1 MREMLFGGKGERKVV
16 IDNIV
21 CSTEIFVAACRTSTE
36 KALAFTSSSASAHL
50 DSPTQHANSPN
61 GSPALQRSLT
71 YVAAS
76 KMKNAMGLKSPGSGS
91 KKSWSLGSGG
101 SRSGPGKPKQVM
113 TVGELM
119 RIQMGISD
127 AMDSRGRRALLRISP
142 AQHQARWSA
151 LSGQPTLLLPPFH
164 SQNPSEQF
172 TLQDSSTWPPLS

>member
-1 MREMLFGGKGERKVV
+1 MLGKQSDGVFYWALRVATIEVV

-21 CSTEIFVAACRTSTE
+21 CSTKIFVAACRTSTE
-36 KALAFTSSSASAHL
+36 KALAFTSSSASSHL

-71 YVAAS
+71 DVAAS

-91 KKSWSLGSGG
+91 KKSLGSGG
-101 SRSGPGKPKQVM
+101 SRSGPGKPKRVM

-127 AMDSRGRRALLRISP
+127 AMDSRVRRALLRISA
-142 AQHQARWSA
+142 AQVSSISV
-151 LSGQPTLLLPPFH
+151 LSHL
-164 SQNPSEQF
+164 
-172 TLQDSSTWPPLS
+172 